1 MRVDGMCYRNA
12 HAGKSSGN
20 NAVTV
25 VGYRLGVYALP
36 RLIRVVGHNREGG
49 VAWVVVA

>member
-1 MRVDGMCYRNA
+1 MRVDGMCYHRPRWEDL
-12 HAGKSSGN
+12 GQ

-36 RLIRVVGHNREGG
+36 RLIRVVDHNREGG
-49 VAWVVVA
+49 VAWAVVA